1 VKKVVIRFKDGEFI
15 NVEADYIEMNGKDIV
30 VWNDDNIVAIT
41 NTKEIVSCHMSVS
54 R

>member
-1 VKKVVIRFKDGEFI
+1 MSKVVIKFKNGEFI
-15 NVEADYIEMNGKDIV
+15 NIEGDYIELKSKDII
-30 VWNDDNIVAIT
+30 VWHKGEIVAIT